1 MKNIAIILNYND
13 VETTLKLIN
22 LIQNY
27 NSINHMVVVDNNSPD
42 NSYDILKKMENK
54 KITVLRTPNNGGY
67 AYGNNYGLQ
76 YAIEKFSPD
85 YFTICNPDINFTEP
99 TIREMINF
107 LDINPKVAAV
117 SPRAYDAN
125 GKKDIKTAWKLMSI
139 HLEGLSS
146 LKILGKIIGDRR
158 YYSEEELSKDFL
170 YVDILPGSFFSIRA
184 DLFNTLGLFDDSTF
198 LFGEERILGYKIKD
212 AGYESA
218 LLGNQSYVHMHG
230 ETIKKSI
237 RKQISLVRM
246 RQKSKEY
253 FFKKY
258 LNKNKIELLFLK
270 IFHGLEILELR
281 TYLFIKKSI
290 KSNIFNNRR

>member
-13 VETTLKLIN
+13 VETTHKLIN

-27 NSINHMVVVDNNSPD
+27 SSINHMVVVDNNSPD

-67 AYGNNYGLQ
+67 AYGNNYGLK

-99 TIREMINF
+99 TIREMIIF

-139 HLEGLSS
+139 YLEGLSS

-212 AGYESA
+212 AGYKSA

-237 RKQISLVRM
+237 HKQISLVRM

-258 LNKNKIELLFLK
+258 LNESKIELLFLK
-270 IFHGLEILELR
+270 FFHGLEILELR

-290 KSNIFNNRR
+290 KSNIFNNQR